1 MAHHAFWC
9 DAPRRMS
16 RGKPRAGQTT
26 EGEGIEG
33 RVKSGKGESDH
44 PGCSA
49 DAAPVLLG
57 NHKLIIRVE
66 LSEDR
71 RV

>member
-1 MAHHAFWC
+1 
-9 DAPRRMS
+9 MS

-26 EGEGIEG
+26 EGEGREG
-33 RVKSGKGESDH
+33 GERGKGESDH

-57 NHKLIIRVE
+57 NYKLIIRVE